1 MLSLFLSFQGNMNWS
16 DMDFFISMCIC
27 LIEMTKYK
35 DNIHLK
41 FDNSIVR
48 SSFHLKYLN
57 IYNTLPTYLDTLLDV
72 YI

>member
-1 MLSLFLSFQGNMNWS
+1 
-16 DMDFFISMCIC
+16 
-27 LIEMTKYK
+27 MTKYK

-41 FDNSIVR
+41 FDNSIVQ
-48 SSFHLKYLN
+48 SSFHLKYLD